1 MTEHVAL
8 AADHAGFPLKTEMV
22 SWLQAQGNE
31 VLDLGASSFDPG
43 ETTQTTPKRSPV
55 RLRRA
60 KYDVA
65 F

>member
-1 MTEHVAL
+1 MTEHLAL
-8 AADHAGFPLKTEMV
+8 AAEYAGFPLKTEMV
-22 SWLQAQGNE
+22 SWLLAQGRR

-43 ETTQTTPKRSPV
+43 DDYRTTRRRSPV